1 MNKYC
6 MQLACVIPVR
16 VLTTSKEPMPSFS
29 RDLQCMQFRNVPT
42 FVESQDLLGS
52 DEYIFTTIWE
62 LHKL

>member
-6 MQLACVIPVR
+6 MQLACVIPAR

-29 RDLQCMQFRNVPT
+29 RDLQCMQFHNVPT
-42 FVESQDLLGS
+42 SAESQDLLGS

-62 LHKL
+62 LHNL